1 MCRPR
6 MRHLHAGPN
15 RILMHETLWFLI
27 VGAVLV
33 FMGVAAT
40 TLRRLPVS
48 AAMFYLAIGYALGPS
63 GIDLLRLDIVAD
75 AHLLRTVTEVALLV
89 SLFAIGLRLRLGV
102 FEKLWTVPLR
112 LGFLAML
119 ATIPLLTLFG
129 VYVLHLGWG
138 PSLLLAAILAPTDP
152 VLAHDVQVHNPG
164 DHDLLRFALS
174 GEGGLNDGVALP
186 FVMLGLAICAAPAAP
201 VTDVLSFRLAGSIVW
216 GVAGAIAIGGLLG
229 WVTTHA
235 VTWLRTRHA
244 QALGLEGFFAL
255 GLIELSFGAAQLAHT
270 YGFLAVFAAGV
281 AMRRAEHRASGGASP
296 REAIGTVDSED
307 VEATAANPS
316 KAHAY
321 MTESVMGF
329 TIELERI
336 AEVAVMAMVGNVLA
350 TLQAPLFTWQTVALT
365 VALFVL
371 VRPASVELSLLG
383 SSATP
388 AQRRLMSWFGI
399 RGIGSF
405 YYLAYALEHGAASD
419 VVPLVPLTLAVV
431 AASVVIHGVSAT
443 PLMSWYHSLRSSEN
457 HDVRRGPR

>member
-1 MCRPR
+1 
-6 MRHLHAGPN
+6 
-15 RILMHETLWFLI
+15 MHETLWFLI

-33 FMGVAAT
+33 FMGIAAT

-48 AAMFYLAIGYALGPS
+48 AAMFYLAFGFVLGPA
-63 GIDLLRLDIVAD
+63 GIGLLQLDMVAD
-75 AHLLRTVTEVALLV
+75 AHLLRMITEVALLV
-89 SLFAIGLRLRLGV
+89 SLFAIGLRLRLGILDT
-102 FEKLWTVPLR
+102 LWTVPLR

-129 VYVLHLGWG
+129 VYVLGLGWG
-138 PSLLLAAILAPTDP
+138 PALLLASILAPTDP

-174 GEGGLNDGVALP
+174 GEGGLNDGIALP
-186 FVMLGLAICAAPAAP
+186 FAMLGLALCLTPDAPAGQVFTLA
-201 VTDVLSFRLAGSIVW
+201 LAGSIVW
-216 GVAGAIAIGGLLG
+216 GVAGAIVIGGLLG
-229 WVTTHA
+229 WATTHA

-255 GLIELSFGAAQLAHT
+255 GLIELSFGAAQLLHT

-281 AMRRAEHRASGGASP
+281 AMRRVEHRASGDVSA
-296 REAIGTVDSED
+296 RKTIGTVDSED
-307 VEATAANPS
+307 VDATAANPS
-316 KAHAY
+316 KAHAF
-321 MTESVMGF
+321 MTESVLGF

-350 TLQAPLFTWQTVALT
+350 TWVGPLFTWQTVALT
-365 VALFVL
+365 IALFVV
-371 VRPASVELSLLG
+371 VRPISVELSLLG

-388 AQRRLMSWFGI
+388 TQRRLMSWFGI

-405 YYLAYALEHGAASD
+405 YYLAYALEYGPIAA
-419 VVPLVPLTLAVV
+419 VKPLVPLALTVV

-443 PLMSWYHSLRSSEN
+443 PLMNWYHRLRSGE
-457 HDVRRGPR
+457 H

>member
-1 MCRPR
+1 
-6 MRHLHAGPN
+6 MR
-15 RILMHETLWFLI
+15 ETLWFLI

-33 FMGVAAT
+33 FMGLAAT

-48 AAMFYLAIGYALGPS
+48 AAMFYVVIGYVLGLP
-63 GIDLLRLDIVAD
+63 GIALLRLDIAAD
-75 AHLLRTVTEVALLV
+75 AQLLRTITEVALLV

-102 FEKLWTVPLR
+102 LEKLWTVPLR

-129 VYVLHLGWG
+129 VYVLQLGWG

-174 GEGGLNDGVALP
+174 GEGGLNDGIALP
-186 FVMLGLAICAAPAAP
+186 FALLGLALCATPMGHGAA
-201 VTDVLSFRLAGSIVW
+201 LLNLKLAGSMVW
-216 GVAGAIAIGGLLG
+216 GVLGAIVIGGALG
-229 WVTTHA
+229 WATTHA
-235 VTWLRTRHA
+235 VAWLRTRHA

-281 AMRRAEHRASGGASP
+281 AMRRVEHRASGGLSA
-296 REAIGTVDSED
+296 RKAIGTVDSED
-307 VEATAANPS
+307 VDATAANPS

-321 MTESVMGF
+321 ITESVLGF
-329 TIELERI
+329 TIELESI

-350 TLQAPLFTWQTVALT
+350 TLQAPLFTWQSVALT
-365 VALFVL
+365 AALFVL
-371 VRPASVELSLLG
+371 VRPVSVELALLG

-388 AQRRLMSWFGI
+388 TQRRLMSWFGI

-405 YYLAYALEHGAASD
+405 YYLAFALEHGAPAD
-419 VVPLVPLTLAVV
+419 VTPLISLTLTVIT
-431 AASVVIHGVSAT
+431 ASVVIHGVSAT
-443 PLMSWYHSLRSSEN
+443 PLMSWYRRLRSVEK
-457 HDVRRGPR
+457 

>member
-1 MCRPR
+1 
-6 MRHLHAGPN
+6 
-15 RILMHETLWFLI
+15 MHETLWFLI

-48 AAMFYLAIGYALGPS
+48 AAMFYLVIGYALGPP
-63 GIDLLRLDIVAD
+63 GMDLLRLDMVAD
-75 AHLLRTVTEVALLV
+75 AHLLRIITEVALLV

-102 FEKLWTVPLR
+102 LEKLWTVPLR

-119 ATIPLLTLFG
+119 ATIPLLALFG

-174 GEGGLNDGVALP
+174 GEGGLNDGIALP
-186 FVMLGLAICAAPAAP
+186 FAMLGLAICAAPAAR
-201 VTDVLSFRLAGSIVW
+201 VGDVLTVGLAGSIVW

-229 WVTTHA
+229 WATTHA
-235 VTWLRTRHA
+235 VAWLRTRHA

-255 GLIELSFGAAQLAHT
+255 GLIELSFGAAQLLHT

-281 AMRRAEHRASGGASP
+281 AMRRVEHRASGGMSA
-296 REAIGTVDSED
+296 RKAIGTVDSED
-307 VEATAANPS
+307 VDATAANPD

-350 TLQAPLFTWQTVALT
+350 TLQVPLFTWQTVALT

-419 VVPLVPLTLAVV
+419 VVPLVPLALAVV

-443 PLMSWYHSLRSSEN
+443 PLMNWYHRLRSSEK
-457 HDVRRGPR
+457 

>member
-1 MCRPR
+1 
-6 MRHLHAGPN
+6 MR
-15 RILMHETLWFLI
+15 ETSWFLI

-33 FMGVAAT
+33 FMGLAAT

-48 AAMFYLAIGYALGPS
+48 AAMFYLAIGYVLGLP
-63 GIDLLRLDIVAD
+63 GIALLRLDMAAD
-75 AHLLRTVTEVALLV
+75 AHLVRTITEVALLV

-102 FEKLWTVPLR
+102 LEKLWTVPLR

-129 VYVLHLGWG
+129 VYVLRLDWG
-138 PSLLLAAILAPTDP
+138 PALLLASILAPTDP

-174 GEGGLNDGVALP
+174 GEGGLNDGIALP
-186 FVMLGLAICAAPAAP
+186 FAMLGLALCAAPAGQGAE
-201 VTDVLSFRLAGSIVW
+201 LLNLKLAAGMVW
-216 GVAGAIAIGGLLG
+216 GVAGAIAIGGALG
-229 WVTTHA
+229 WATTHA
-235 VTWLRTRHA
+235 VAWLRTRHA

-281 AMRRAEHRASGGASP
+281 AMRRVEHRASGGQSP
-296 REAIGTVDSED
+296 RQRLGTVDAENVD
-307 VEATAANPS
+307 ATAANPS

-321 MTESVMGF
+321 ITESVLGF
-329 TIELERI
+329 TIELESI

-350 TLQAPLFTWQTVALT
+350 TLHPALFTWQTAALC
-365 VALFVL
+365 VALFVI
-371 VRPASVELSLLG
+371 VRPVSVELSLLG

-405 YYLAYALEHGAASD
+405 YYLAFALEHGSPDD
-419 VVPLVPLTLAVV
+419 VMPLMPLTLAVIT
-431 AASVVIHGVSAT
+431 ASVVIHGVSAT
-443 PLMSWYHSLRSSEN
+443 PLMNWYHRLRSGEK
-457 HDVRRGPR
+457 

>member
-1 MCRPR
+1 
-6 MRHLHAGPN
+6 
-15 RILMHETLWFLI
+15 MHETLWFLI

-40 TLRRLPVS
+40 TLQRLPVS
-48 AAMFYLAIGYALGPS
+48 AAMFYLAIGYVLGLP
-63 GIDLLRLDIVAD
+63 GIGMLRLDMVAD
-75 AHLLRTVTEVALLV
+75 AHILRTVTEVALLV

-102 FEKLWTVPLR
+102 LEKLWTVPLR

-119 ATIPLLTLFG
+119 ATIPLLTFFG

-138 PSLLLAAILAPTDP
+138 PALLLAAILAPTDP
-152 VLAHDVQVHNPG
+152 VLAHDVQVHSAG

-174 GEGGLNDGVALP
+174 GEGGLNDGIALP
-186 FVMLGLAICAAPAAP
+186 FALLGLTLCATPAAQAGE
-201 VTDVLSFRLAGSIVW
+201 LFNLALLGSIVW

-229 WVTTHA
+229 WATTHA
-235 VTWLRTRHA
+235 VAWLRTRHA

-255 GLIELSFGAAQLAHT
+255 GLIVLSYGAAQLAHT

-281 AMRRAEHRASGGASP
+281 AMRRVEHRASGGISP
-296 REAIGTVDSED
+296 RQAIGTVDSED
-307 VEATAANPS
+307 VDATAANPS

-321 MTESVMGF
+321 MTESVLGF

-336 AEVAVMAMVGNVLA
+336 AEVAVMAMVGNVIA
-350 TLQAPLFTWQTVALT
+350 TLQVPLFTWQTVALT
-365 VALFVL
+365 AALFL
-371 VRPASVELSLLG
+371 IVRPASVELSLLG

-388 AQRRLMSWFGI
+388 TQRRLMSWFGI

-405 YYLAYALEHGAASD
+405 YYLAYALEQGSAAD
-419 VVPLVPLTLAVV
+419 VGPLVPLTLAVI

-443 PLMSWYHSLRSSEN
+443 PLMSWYHRLRSHE
-457 HDVRRGPR
+457 R

>member
-1 MCRPR
+1 
-6 MRHLHAGPN
+6 MR
-15 RILMHETLWFLI
+15 ETLWFLI

-33 FMGVAAT
+33 FMGLAAT

-48 AAMFYLAIGYALGPS
+48 AAMFYLAIGYVLGLP
-63 GIDLLRLDIVAD
+63 GVALLRLDMAAD
-75 AHLLRTVTEVALLV
+75 AHLLRTITEVALLV
-89 SLFAIGLRLRLGV
+89 SLFAIGLRLRLGML
-102 FEKLWTVPLR
+102 EKLWTVPLR

-129 VYVLHLGWG
+129 VYVLRLGWG
-138 PSLLLAAILAPTDP
+138 PALLLASILAPTDP
-152 VLAHDVQVHNPG
+152 VLAHDVQVRDPG

-174 GEGGLNDGVALP
+174 GEGGLNDGIALP
-186 FVMLGLAICAAPAAP
+186 FAMLGLALCAAPAGQGAE
-201 VTDVLSFRLAGSIVW
+201 LLNLKLAGGMVW
-216 GVAGAIAIGGLLG
+216 GVAGAIAIGSALG
-229 WVTTHA
+229 WATTHA
-235 VTWLRTRHA
+235 VAWLRTRHA

-281 AMRRAEHRASGGASP
+281 AMRRVEHRASGGQSA
-296 REAIGTVDSED
+296 RETLGTVDAEN

-321 MTESVMGF
+321 ITESVLGF
-329 TIELERI
+329 TIELESI

-350 TLQAPLFTWQTVALT
+350 TLQTSLFTWQTAALC
-365 VALFVL
+365 VALFVI
-371 VRPASVELSLLG
+371 VRPVSVEVSLLG

-405 YYLAYALEHGAASD
+405 YYLAFALEHGSAND
-419 VVPLVPLTLAVV
+419 VSPLIPLTLAVIT
-431 AASVVIHGVSAT
+431 ASVVIHGVSAT
-443 PLMSWYHSLRSSEN
+443 PLMNWYRR
-457 HDVRRGPR
+457 VRNGEK

>member
-1 MCRPR
+1 
-6 MRHLHAGPN
+6 
-15 RILMHETLWFLI
+15 MHETLWFLI

-33 FMGVAAT
+33 FIGVAAT
-40 TLRRLPVS
+40 TLQRLPVS
-48 AAMFYLAIGYALGPS
+48 AAMFYLAIGYALGPR
-63 GIDLLRLDIVAD
+63 GLDLLRLDIVAD
-75 AHLLRTVTEVALLV
+75 AHLLRIITEVALLV
-89 SLFAIGLRLRLGV
+89 SLFAIGLRLRLGML
-102 FEKLWTVPLR
+102 EKLWTVPLR

-119 ATIPLLTLFG
+119 ATIALLTLFG

-186 FVMLGLAICAAPAAP
+186 FAMLGLAICAAPASQAG
-201 VTDVLSFRLAGSIVW
+201 DVLTFRLAGSMVW
-216 GVAGAIAIGGLLG
+216 GVVGAIAIGSLLG
-229 WVTTHA
+229 WATTHA

-255 GLIELSFGAAQLAHT
+255 GLIELSFGAAQLVHT

-281 AMRRAEHRASGGASP
+281 AMRRVEHRASGGVSA
-296 REAIGTVDSED
+296 RKAIGTVDSED

-321 MTESVMGF
+321 MAESVMGF

-350 TLQAPLFTWQTVALT
+350 TLQVPLFTWQTVALT
-365 VALFVL
+365 VALFVF
-371 VRPASVELSLLG
+371 VRPVSVELSLLG
-383 SSATP
+383 SNATHT
-388 AQRRLMSWFGI
+388 QRRLMSWFGI

-405 YYLAYALEHGAASD
+405 YYLAYALEQGAASD
-419 VVPLVPLTLAVV
+419 VTPLVPLTLAVV
-431 AASVVIHGVSAT
+431 VASVVVHGVSAT
-443 PLMSWYHSLRSSEN
+443 PLMNWYRKLRSGQ
-457 HDVRRGPR
+457 R

>member
-1 MCRPR
+1 
-6 MRHLHAGPN
+6 
-15 RILMHETLWFLI
+15 MHETLWFLI

-33 FMGVAAT
+33 FIGVAAT
-40 TLRRLPVS
+40 TLQRLPVS
-48 AAMFYLAIGYALGPS
+48 AAMFYLAIGYALGPR
-63 GIDLLRLDIVAD
+63 GLDLLRLDIVAD
-75 AHLLRTVTEVALLV
+75 AHLLRIITEVALLV
-89 SLFAIGLRLRLGV
+89 SLFAIGLRLRLGML
-102 FEKLWTVPLR
+102 EKLWTVPLR

-119 ATIPLLTLFG
+119 ATIALLTLFG

-186 FVMLGLAICAAPAAP
+186 FAMLGLAICAAPASQGG
-201 VTDVLSFRLAGSIVW
+201 DVLTFRLAGSIVW
-216 GVAGAIAIGGLLG
+216 GVVGAIAIGSLLG
-229 WVTTHA
+229 WATTHA

-255 GLIELSFGAAQLAHT
+255 GLIELSFGAAQLVHT

-281 AMRRAEHRASGGASP
+281 AMRRVEHRASGGVSA
-296 REAIGTVDSED
+296 RKAIGTVDSED

-321 MTESVMGF
+321 MAESVMGF

-350 TLQAPLFTWQTVALT
+350 TLQVALFTWQTAALT
-365 VALFVL
+365 VALFVF
-371 VRPASVELSLLG
+371 VRPVSVELSLLG
-383 SSATP
+383 SNATHT
-388 AQRRLMSWFGI
+388 QRRLMSWFGI

-405 YYLAYALEHGAASD
+405 YYLAYALEQGAASD
-419 VVPLVPLTLAVV
+419 VTPLVPLTLAVV
-431 AASVVIHGVSAT
+431 AASVVVHGVSAT
-443 PLMSWYHSLRSSEN
+443 PLMNWYRKLRSGQ
-457 HDVRRGPR
+457 R